1 MAQKQLDDSDWGR
14 DLDYDFP
21 DPFAPVN
28 QRTNRGVIAR
38 ATSSFAAGA
47 RDAFKSPAMIGTIV
61 SNALPRGYGSVYNFA
76 EERYREAEELYNTAS
91 REMEPA
97 MPALRRIVQRNLPK
111 LKTYTPKF
119 THDAWEEF
127 GKPREQYKSMTA
139 AEQNEQ
145 DLKDSLASVF
155 EVKDEID
162 ARYRAEDRVER
173 MVLHGQNLRTSRKQ
187 VQHLAAIQAGV
198 AQLNAYNDQVNN
210 RVQRRMLELQ
220 TRSFYLQRDQF
231 RLQVETARRTHMSLV
246 DLVKNTAMP
255 DIAKQNIMHS
265 ATNSFRQRLLGNL
278 QDSAGAY
285 AKRFMGDTFKRLRDN
300 VKDLAG
306 MGRDG
311 IMGSEMADDMPL
323 LEVLMQAGGGM
334 AAEGA
339 VRMLS
344 GPVRQW
350 LEKKYPQLAQKG
362 ARANRF
368 IRNIPQKANKWA
380 RTATSREGLGGLIE
394 EIIKDQIRTHR
405 LDTSIGRHGLDA
417 MDKPASWDKLS
428 RKTLV
433 EIIPGLLSRIEHNT
447 ARVLDPNAKRQVYNI
462 ERGKFTTMSEA
473 AKDITRRIAEP
484 EKLAASRRDVEDFI
498 KALAGGRPISS
509 NTMREFSRQIQMD
522 SAEGVEFDINRYI
535 NPGINTPELSPTAKA
550 ELSQIFSKS
559 GRRQDG
565 STDHVWMD
573 QMDEQFNNLNFGS
586 AIPSSAAG
594 VYVSAGMQELLEE
607 AGLLEFEGFR
617 PKLKVSKFLDMVGSA
632 SFDDIKMEKRSAT
645 DRLKDM
651 ATDKAKDFF
660 GTKGREL
667 KDLYVAG
674 GSKAVL
680 QAGKL
685 RAGQYADAATGKIL
699 EKWEDVKGAVRDL
712 TTNEVVIDPSVL
724 SHGLVDLDGK
734 VYTFNV
740 SGAINKVASGIRDV
754 FRRSEPPP
762 IPEDGAFD
770 VVNGATGDVLLSG
783 TKMRNGDYKDAI
795 TNETI
800 DSVDKIAGPVVDE
813 TGETVVTTGDLA
825 KLARRGGEFLR
836 GVVERAKARAQSIL
850 GRRRAIHQAA
860 YTPSN
865 AAAADGTM
873 MQATFAEGPELIRL
887 NSEQLEVL
895 KAIAGLLATQGQDG
909 EKAGMFRKGILD
921 TIFVKGVGGA
931 WAGAKGLGKGMW
943 AYTKG
948 IYSGLFSGARGITKV
963 GTSITGAIMDKTMD
977 VLRGTKDIYVQGVR
991 KPALTAQ
998 KIKLGQ
1004 YRDENSGKK
1013 IRSWRDVTGPVTDLV
1028 DGSTALSQEDFDKGI
1043 FAKGPN
1049 GLVRLALTGAGKL
1062 TRTVLGGY
1070 AGIFGAPFKI
1080 LGAAGRA
1087 VGDLAKWTVNKQVDV
1102 YVKGEREPRLKA
1114 SKMKSGLYYN
1124 ANDKKPGKVVRDYDD
1139 IHGEIKE
1146 LPKQGAK
1153 ASATDKTVLYD
1164 SEIHDPGLVGRWGMP
1179 LKTPAMKVL
1188 TALAGAAGS
1197 VVKGAA
1203 ALFGGAMKGY
1213 GKLFGGLM
1221 GLGGGM
1227 LGAPFKF
1234 LGALLNPFEKHGA
1247 KQVDL
1252 LEKIYKLLDK
1262 RMPGAAPRKG
1272 SWQEQF
1278 AKKEAE
1284 DEKKKEAEE
1293 KKAEEKKGPVAALMS
1308 WIANK
1313 SKGLFGG
1320 SSDEDEGDEDSGD
1333 GGGNTYYMGGDGGD
1347 EKDKKGKK
1355 GENKNEKGKTQ
1366 EKGKNN
1372 RRGGKGRR
1380 RAGRGGPPPIP
1391 KGNPPPIPKG
1401 KAGALARLFRGGKG
1415 LLSKGKGLFSAKGLM
1430 ITSVLAG
1437 GGGWLMDKFGV
1448 GKDSAARGALDKG
1461 AEVADTAMTA
1471 RMVAQGGM
1479 WGARAVGLAGTA
1491 STAGGAAAAG
1501 GGAAAAGGATAAAG
1515 GAAATA
1521 AGGTAA
1527 AAGGTVAVGT
1537 APAWAIPAAIA
1548 AAVIGQASLQTWQSY
1563 RGARYGKFNPIRAF
1577 RFAQY
1582 GIESNNRSLVEK
1594 VVKLEEKLAPHI
1606 DQATGNVSTSLG
1618 GGDDFTMNDAYEL
1631 FGIHDGMMWFG
1642 GSSLDRGSF
1651 QTWYANRFLPVYTQ
1665 WIIELNK
1672 IDPSKKVS
1680 GENFKASMMTSS
1692 LDMMNDTDKLPP
1704 ESRLKL
1710 VNSVWNGV
1718 SRSVYAVLASPTGDP
1733 ADIIDDPNKIEQ
1745 AYLLAVKSCNVD
1757 GKGGP
1762 LSKRFGDK
1770 LNKLAD
1776 MAPTQFRMQAQW
1788 AAEWYNN
1795 KLVKKEGLALQNQE
1809 LANKAGGTESL
1820 KGKILLTKPLT
1831 GLLPPLLGRADKI
1844 TPLQAIRLRTYGLA
1858 ELEIDRVRA
1867 LIALEMFVAKNTQ
1880 LASDGSA
1887 YYNMDTDATYS
1898 TACAF
1903 FGLTPNTPD
1912 DRERWGI
1919 WFNKR
1924 FLPTAIAYIRSA
1936 DKIAKNVDLTAPE
1949 KTLKGEQ
1956 LVQMAQDIMAA
1967 KDDDGRSVWYVTISP
1982 WSAQEKLLT
1991 DQAATTG
1998 SLLALRSIVSKKVMS
2013 ETKVD
2018 GLDAQAANKKG
2029 MIANMLDAMG
2039 RGQAKVDDFLGGK
2052 SGERN
2057 WLGRQIDRVK
2067 DVATTVTDLGS
2078 QAYNQAKAGD
2088 WSGAATS
2095 AASAALAP
2103 GQAVY
2108 GALTGGTA
2116 IQHPGGGTGGDINSL
2131 PQIPSNQE
2139 LAAMPVKQRFAALKP
2154 MLDAVAK
2161 MTGTDPNM
2169 LYAMCMVES
2178 SFNPLG
2184 SPGTSAAQGL
2194 YQFIPGTWR
2203 QSMAQHA
2210 SKYGIAPGTGPL
2222 DSRANA
2228 IMGALYLKSNYSYV
2242 SKKVKKPLTATDMY
2256 MAHFLGPEGAAQ
2268 FLNKDPNENA
2278 VKAFPRAAA
2287 ANAWVFYE
2295 SKREGKRMVPD
2306 YSRPRTIGAVYAD
2319 LQRKM
2324 LNAYKGYGG
2333 DAGLGGQVMQ
2343 PTGTAPAAAGKADF
2357 SGVTASVDTTG
2368 NKPNVGNDSAYPPTT
2383 TTTTANAGGGVNP
2396 PKPETEISDVPRQAP
2411 AEATDMQKTGGGIL
2425 AQGAG
2430 NGPSGSSAMPAPD
2443 ISSTSAL
2450 SATSAAQSSDE
2461 AAKFQAQERER
2472 AQRAETLRQ
2481 TEIQNRYESQVSA
2494 TQQNQSTQLLANLV
2508 EEARQTR
2515 INTGDI
2521 VTLLRMQMNGGK
2533 PLMQQ
2538 QGSSQTQK
2546 QAEQPQQQTVAEQR
2560 PPTPPSSARLES
2572 TRPTNTFNGGVPIDV
2587 RHQ

>member
-1 MAQKQLDDSDWGR
+1 MAQKQLDDSGWGH

-28 QRTNRGVIAR
+28 QKTNRGVIAR

-76 EERYREAEELYNTAS
+76 EERVREAEELYNTATT
-91 REMEPA
+91 ELEPA
-97 MPALRRIVQRNLPK
+97 MPALRRIVQRNMPK

-119 THDAWEEF
+119 SHDLWEEF
-127 GKPREQYKSMTA
+127 AKPREQYRSMTA
-139 AEQNEQ
+139 EEQNEQ
-145 DLKDSLASVF
+145 DLKDSLSSVF

-162 ARYRAEDRVER
+162 SRNRAEDRIER
-173 MVLHGQNLRTSRKQ
+173 VLLHGQNMRTSRKQ

-198 AQLNAYNDQVNN
+198 AQLNAFNDQVGH

-285 AKRFMGDTFKRLRDN
+285 AKRFMGDNFKRL
-300 VKDLAG
+300 KDGVRGMAG

-311 IMGSEMADDMPL
+311 IMGADMDDDTPM
-323 LEVLMQAGGGM
+323 LEILMQAGGGM
-334 AAEGA
+334 AAEQA
-339 VRMLS
+339 VRLMS
-344 GPVRQW
+344 GPAREW

-380 RTATSREGLGGLIE
+380 RTSTSREGIGGIVE
-394 EIIKDQIRTHR
+394 EMIKDHIRTHR
-405 LDTSIGRHGLDA
+405 LDTGIGRHGLDS
-417 MDKPASWDKLS
+417 MDKPATWDKLS

-447 ARVLDPNAKRQVYNI
+447 ARVLDPNAQRQVYNI
-462 ERGKFTTMSEA
+462 ERGKFTTMSDA
-473 AKDITRRIAEP
+473 AKDMTRRIAEP

-559 GRRQDG
+559 GRQQDG

-573 QMDEQFNNLNFGS
+573 QMDERYSNINFG
-586 AIPSSAAG
+586 ATIPSSAAG
-594 VYVSAGMQELLEE
+594 VYVSAGMQELLDE

-617 PKLKVSKFLDMVGSA
+617 PKLKVSKFLDMVGNS
-632 SFDDIKMEKRSAT
+632 SFDDIKMEKKSAA
-645 DRLKDM
+645 DRLKD
-651 ATDKAKDFF
+651 AVTDKARGFV
-660 GTKGREL
+660 GTKGREI

-685 RAGQYADAATGKIL
+685 RGGQYLDEATGKVL
-699 EKWEDVKGAVRDL
+699 EKWEDIKGAVRDL
-712 TTNEVVIDPSVL
+712 TTGEIVVDPAAL

-734 VYTFNV
+734 VYTFNI
-740 SGAINKVASGIRDV
+740 SATFSKVANGIRDV
-754 FRRSEPPP
+754 FKRNEPPP
-762 IPEDGAFD
+762 IPEDGTFD
-770 VVNGATGDVLLSG
+770 VVNGATGEVLMSA
-783 TKMRNGDYKDAI
+783 TKMRRGDYRDAI
-795 TNETI
+795 TNEVV
-800 DSVDKIAGPVVDE
+800 DSVDKIAGPIVDE
-813 TGETVVTTGDLA
+813 NGETVVTSGDLG
-825 KLARRGGEFLR
+825 KLARRGGAWLR
-836 GVVERAKARAQSIL
+836 EVLERAKARANSLL
-850 GRRRAIHQAA
+850 GRRDAQRPGAFTA
-860 YTPSN
+860 TK
-865 AAAADGTM
+865 ADGMEGLTG
-873 MQATFAEGPELIRL
+873 QVTFAEGPELIRL

-895 KAIAGLLATQGQDG
+895 KAIAGLIAAQGQEG

-931 WAGAKGLGKGMW
+931 WSSAKGLGRGML

-948 IYSGLFSGARGITKV
+948 VYSTLFGGARGIAKV
-963 GTSITGAIMDKTMD
+963 GTSVTGAIMDKTMD
-977 VLRGTKDIYVQGVR
+977 VLRGTKDIYVQGER
-991 KPALTAQ
+991 KPVMTAS
-998 KIKLGQ
+998 KIKLGH
-1004 YRDENSGKK
+1004 YRDDLSGKK
-1013 IRSWRDVTGPVTDLV
+1013 IKSWRDVSGPVTDL
-1028 DGSTALSQEDFDKGI
+1028 STGETVLSQEDFDKGI

-1049 GLVRLALTGAGKL
+1049 GLVKLALTGAGKL
-1062 TRTVLGGY
+1062 TRTVLSGY
-1070 AGIFGAPFKI
+1070 AGILGAPFKI

-1087 VGDLAKWTVNKQVDV
+1087 VGQLAKWSVSTQVDV
-1102 YVKGEREPRLKA
+1102 YVKGEKSPRLLA

-1124 ANDKKPGKVVRDYDD
+1124 ANSKKPGKVVRGYDD
-1139 IHGEIKE
+1139 IHGDINE
-1146 LPKQGAK
+1146 LPQQGAK
-1153 ASATDKTVLYD
+1153 VSKTDKLVLSD
-1164 SEIHDPGLVGRWGMP
+1164 SEIHDPGLVGRWGMA

-1188 TALAGAAGS
+1188 TAIAGAAGS

-1284 DEKKKEAEE
+1284 DEKKKDAEE
-1293 KKAEEKKGPVAALMS
+1293 KKEEQKKGPMAALMS
-1308 WIANK
+1308 WIAGK

-1320 SSDEDEGDEDSGD
+1320 SDEEGDGGDDSGGD
-1333 GGGNTYYMGGDGGD
+1333 GGNTYYMGGEGGD
-1347 EKDKKGKK
+1347 EKDKKGGKK
-1355 GENKNEKGKTQ
+1355 GEGKDGENKNKRGETQ

-1372 RRGGKGRR
+1372 RRGGRGRR
-1380 RAGRGGPPPIP
+1380 RAGRGGGPPPIP

-1415 LLSKGKGLFSAKGLM
+1415 LLSKGKGLFSMKGLM
-1430 ITSVLAG
+1430 ITSMLAG

-1448 GKDSAARGALDKG
+1448 GKDSGVRGAVDTG

-1479 WGARAVGLAGTA
+1479 WGARAMGLAGTA
-1491 STAGGAAAAG
+1491 SS
-1501 GGAAAAGGATAAAG
+1501 
-1515 GAAATA
+1515 A

-1527 AAGGTVAVGT
+1527 AGTTAAAATGVAGAGGTVAATGGGVAAVGT
-1537 APAWAIPAAIA
+1537 APAWAIPAAVVA
-1548 AAVIGQASLQTWQSY
+1548 ATVGVAGLETWQGY
-1563 RGARYGKFNPIRAF
+1563 RGARYGKLNPIRAF

-1582 GIESNNRSLVEK
+1582 GIKSTSRSLVEK
-1594 VVKLEEKLAPHI
+1594 VVKLEEKLTPHI
-1606 DQATGNVSTSLG
+1606 DAATGQVNTKLG
-1618 GGDDFTMNDAYEL
+1618 AGTDFTMNDAYEL
-1631 FGIHDGMMWFG
+1631 FGVNDGMLWFG

-1651 QTWYANRFLPVYTQ
+1651 QTWYANRFLPVYTA
-1665 WIIELNK
+1665 WVVEMNK
-1672 IDPSKKVS
+1672 IDKTKSVS
-1680 GENFKASMMTSS
+1680 GESFNRGTIGNTLELMT
-1692 LDMMNDTDKLPP
+1692 DADKLPA
-1704 ESRLKL
+1704 ESKLKL
-1710 VNSVWNGV
+1710 VNAAWNNISRGIYGV
-1718 SRSVYAVLASPTGDP
+1718 MASPTGDP
-1733 ADIIDDPNKIEQ
+1733 SDIIQDPNEIEQ
-1745 AYLLAVKSCNVD
+1745 AYLIAVKACGVD
-1757 GKGGP
+1757 GSE
-1762 LSKRFGDK
+1762 SKAKKFSGWFQK
-1770 LNKLAD
+1770 MAD
-1776 MAPTQFRMQAQW
+1776 MAPPGLRIYANW
-1788 AAEWYNN
+1788 AAEKLGHKLN
-1795 KLVKKEGLALQNQE
+1795 KTEGQALQNQD
-1809 LANKAGGTESL
+1809 LAAKAGGTVGL

-1831 GLLPPLLGRADKI
+1831 GMLPPLLGRADKI
-1844 TPLQAIRLRTYGLA
+1844 TPLQAIRLRTYGLT
-1858 ELEIDRVRA
+1858 ELDIDRVRA

-1912 DRERWGI
+1912 DRERWGF

-1949 KTLKGEQ
+1949 KNLKGEQ

-1967 KDDDGRSVWYVTISP
+1967 KDDDDRSVWYNTVSP
-1982 WSAQEKLLT
+1982 WSAQEKLLS
-1991 DQAATTG
+1991 DQAAVSG
-1998 SLLALRSIVSKKVMS
+1998 SLLALRNIVSKKVMS

-2018 GLDAQAANKKG
+2018 GQDAQASAKKG
-2029 MIANMLDAMG
+2029 TIASMLDAMG
-2039 RGQAKVDDFLGGK
+2039 RGQAKLDDFVGGK
-2052 SGERN
+2052 TGDRN
-2057 WLGRQIDRVK
+2057 WLGQQIDRAK
-2067 DVATTVTDLGS
+2067 DVATTMGNLGS

-2088 WSGAATS
+2088 WSGAASSVGS
-2095 AASAALAP
+2095 AAMAP

-2108 GALTGGTA
+2108 GALTGGSA
-2116 IQHPGGGTGGDINSL
+2116 IQHPGGGTGGDINAL
-2131 PQIPSNQE
+2131 PPIPSNQE
-2139 LAAMPVKQRFAALKP
+2139 LAAMPVKQRFEALKP

-2178 SFNPLG
+2178 SFNPLA

-2203 QSMAQHA
+2203 QSMAAHA
-2210 SKYGIAPGTGPL
+2210 KQYGISPGATPL

-2228 IMGALYLKSNYSYV
+2228 ILGALYLKSNFNYV

-2256 MAHFLGPEGAAQ
+2256 MAHFLGPEGASQ

-2278 VKAFPRAAA
+2278 VKAFPRAAS

-2295 SKREGKRMVPD
+2295 SMRQGKKMVPD

-2324 LNAYKGYGG
+2324 LNAHKDFGG
-2333 DAGLGGQVMQ
+2333 AAGLGGDVMQ

-2357 SGVTASVDTTG
+2357 SGVTSSVSTTAG
-2368 NKPNVGNDSAYPPTT
+2368 APNVGNDAAIPPTT
-2383 TTTTANAGGGVNP
+2383 TTTTANVGGGVNP
-2396 PKPETEISDVPRQAP
+2396 PKPETEISDVQRQAP

-2430 NGPSGSSAMPAPD
+2430 TGPSGTTAMPAPN
-2443 ISSTSAL
+2443 ISSTSAMT
-2450 SATSAAQSSDE
+2450 ATSTAQSTDE
-2461 AAKFQAQERER
+2461 AAKAVAEQRER
-2472 AQRAETLRQ
+2472 TQRAEALRQ
-2481 TEIQNRYESQVSA
+2481 TETQNRYESQVSA
-2494 TQQNQSTQLLANLV
+2494 NQQNQSTQLLANLV

-2521 VTLLRMQMNGGK
+2521 VALLRAQMGGGPMPQGRGQTTNQISK
-2533 PLMQQ
+2533 P
-2538 QGSSQTQK
+2538 
-2546 QAEQPQQQTVAEQR
+2546 AEQPQQQTVAEQR
-2560 PPTPPSSARLES
+2560 HPTPPSSAKLANA
-2572 TRPTNTFNGGVPIDV
+2572 RPTNTFDGNVPIDV